1 MYSGGINRNT
11 VWARKS
17 SDLARV
23 TSQAPRLEPVTSQLM
38 QVVSSTVIS
47 ATNFRWKYTLR
58 RAQVGVAGSYV
69 PALTA
74 DTQTETGLSVSELSN
89 ATGFGWVSYGIT
101 RTLIP
106 AGFAPVAIPN
116 GTYVMTVP
124 HRISDGT
131 LVWLIIN
138 TQAID
143 GACP

>member
-11 VWARKS
+11 VWARKA
-17 SDLARV
+17 SDLARA
-23 TSQAPRLEPVTSQLM
+23 TSQAPRMEPITSQLM
-38 QVVSSTVIS
+38 QVISSTVIS
-47 ATNFRWKYTLR
+47 AANYRYKYVLR
-58 RAQVGVAGSYV
+58 RAQVGNATAYT

-89 ATGFGWVSYGIT
+89 ATGFGFVSYGIT
-101 RTLIP
+101 RSTLP

-124 HRISDGT
+124 HRIADGT
-131 LVWLIIN
+131 LIWLILN